1 MLGLNVSA
9 RLRGAARDAHAE
21 REDCL
26 HNADGLRRDDVTP
39 QCHARD
45 RKDLGSGTDRRGT
58 HARFVSRRVRSQLGS
73 VRQLRLVLR
82 TRSPGDCIKR
92 QAVSVNLLMSD
103 SSEIH
108 QHQEP
113 ISVSSDVLARLGE
126 ELITNHVQ
134 AIAELI
140 KNSYDADATTVDV
153 VIDTTRLVEG
163 PDGKVR
169 QGLITIADNGFGMNE
184 KTVRRGWLRVSAS
197 PKRAMKTA
205 GKKTPKNR
213 TPLGDKGLG
222 RLGAQRL
229 GDRVR
234 IRTRPQHEKGGITG
248 AAYIEHDV
256 AFAFSDFASELDV
269 TEIRVPWITYELPEQ
284 ADLAEPWP
292 VRRKPTGTVL
302 EISGLASLEDWS
314 DHLELERSLSLL
326 VNPFKGLERFSV
338 SVRVDGHD
346 LSLESVANQVRDAAL
361 IRWQGTFDG
370 ETVSLDGAV
379 RLHWFNTR
387 DKDMRELLRELIDA
401 DKGAGLRSFVLEA
414 AKDEAFT
421 VTAGKGPWLLW
432 LHREFRLDELDLTG
446 LPLEEDED
454 DDGLADVDEDQ
465 GAASDGTGR
474 AKPKAPVSPGEFLF
488 ELDVISRRIGV
499 ARASGFSALD
509 KQATYTAWLNER
521 GGVHVYRDG
530 FRINLGAD
538 VMRLGEA
545 FSSSSSYYGLRPANV
560 IGYVEISAEHNR
572 GLEETT
578 DREGFRETPEE
589 VSFRRLIVEIR
600 DEING
605 VLDVL
610 GRSTNG
616 YIRSQMAPE
625 GETTEQLAEDLSEAA
640 VEADSAR
647 AAVASARVSIQ
658 SAYSSPMTDATTRDD
673 ALRDGE
679 HALAAAETALEK
691 MQKAD
696 RLGAVVRQDVLEL
709 SERVEGF
716 AQLIGLGLVAETLAH
731 ELNHVS
737 ARLSEQVSELQGRS
751 DLEPWA
757 RTYLQDTRSALD
769 ALHNQLRHLDPMLRY
784 ARTRREQ
791 IPLDK
796 FAREMAA
803 FHRQRLQEKH
813 IRITVE
819 SADAATVQVNRGR
832 LMQVFDNVVINAEY
846 WLEQAI
852 RAGRIAEG
860 TIEVEVLG
868 ASFSV
873 RDNGPGV
880 DKSLERTVFNPFVTA
895 KADRGRGLG
904 LFICRQLLDID
915 GGRIQ
920 LGQHRNEA
928 GRADTFEIDF
938 DPEGHSTAVPG

>member
-1 MLGLNVSA
+1 MSA
-9 RLRGAARDAHAE
+9 Q
-21 REDCL
+21 
-26 HNADGLRRDDVTP
+26 T
-39 QCHARD
+39 
-45 RKDLGSGTDRRGT
+45 
-58 HARFVSRRVRSQLGS
+58 
-73 VRQLRLVLR
+73 
-82 TRSPGDCIKR
+82 
-92 QAVSVNLLMSD
+92 
-103 SSEIH
+103 EIH

-134 AIAELI
+134 ALAELI
-140 KNSYDADATTVDV
+140 KNAYDADATTVDV
-153 VIDTTRLVEG
+153 VIDTTKMVKA

-169 QGLITIADNGFGMNE
+169 RGLITVADNGFGMDE
-184 KTVRRGWLRVSAS
+184 TTVRRGWLRVSAS
-197 PKRAMKTA
+197 PKREMKAA
-205 GKKTPKNR
+205 GKKTPKKR

-234 IRTRPQHEKGGITG
+234 IRTRPQPEQGGATG
-248 AAYIEHDV
+248 EAYIEHDV

-269 TEIRVPWITYELPEQ
+269 TQIRVPWITYDLPGQ
-284 ADLAEPWP
+284 TDVTEPWP
-292 VRRKPTGTVL
+292 VRRKATGTVI
-302 EISGLASLEDWS
+302 EISGLSNLADWA

-338 SVRVDGHD
+338 AVRVDGND
-346 LSLESVANQVRDAAL
+346 LNLQSVANQVRDAAL
-361 IRWQGTFDG
+361 IRWEGTFDG
-370 ETVSLDGAV
+370 ETVSLDGTV
-379 RLHWFNTR
+379 RLQWFNTR
-387 DKDMRELLRELIDA
+387 EKDMRTILRDLTDT
-401 DKGAGLRSFVLEA
+401 DKGTGLRSFVLDA
-414 AKDEAFT
+414 AKDEPFT
-421 VTAGKGPWLLW
+421 VTAGNGPWLLK

-446 LPLEEDED
+446 LALEEDV
-454 DDGLADVDEDQ
+454 LDVDADEAPALDDS
-465 GAASDGTGR
+465 GAVSAGSTDP
-474 AKPKAPVSPGEFLF
+474 AKPVAPRVPTSPGEFLL

-521 GGVHVYRDG
+521 GGVYVYRDG
-530 FRINLGAD
+530 FRVNLGTD
-538 VMRLGEA
+538 VMSLGEA

-560 IGYVEISAEHNR
+560 IGYIEISAEHNR

-578 DREGFRETPEE
+578 DREGFRETPE
-589 VSFRRLIVEIR
+589 VLSFRRLIFEIR
-600 DEING
+600 DEIND

-616 YIRSQMAPE
+616 YIRTQMAPD

-640 VEADSAR
+640 AQADSAR
-647 AAVASARVSIQ
+647 AAVASARASFQ
-658 SAYSSPMTDATTRDD
+658 SAYASPESDTATRDS
-673 ALRDGE
+673 ALRQGDE
-679 HALAAAETALEK
+679 ALAAADTALEK
-691 MQKAD
+691 MEKAD
-696 RLGAVVRQDVLEL
+696 RLGAVVRQDVDEL
-709 SERVEGF
+709 TERVEDF

-737 ARLSEQVSELQGRS
+737 ARLSGQVTELQSRP

-791 IPLDK
+791 IPLDR
-796 FAREMAA
+796 FALEMAA
-803 FHRQRLQEKH
+803 YHRQRLRAK
-813 IRITVE
+813 RISIDVQ
-819 SADAATVQVNRGR
+819 SAHPATVQANRGR

-852 RAGRIAEG
+852 RASRVAHAR
-860 TIEVEVLG
+860 IEVEVLG

-880 DKSLERTVFNPFVTA
+880 DKSLERTIFNPFVTA

-904 LFICRQLLDID
+904 LFICRQLLDLD

-920 LGQHRNEA
+920 LGEHRNVE
-928 GRADTFEIDF
+928 GRADTFEIYF
-938 DPEGHSTAVPG
+938 DSEDDSTAVLQ